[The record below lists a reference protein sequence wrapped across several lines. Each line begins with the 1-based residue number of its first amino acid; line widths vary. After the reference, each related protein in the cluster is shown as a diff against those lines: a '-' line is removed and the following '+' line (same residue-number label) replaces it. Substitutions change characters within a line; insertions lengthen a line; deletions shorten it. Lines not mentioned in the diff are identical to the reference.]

1 MTVQPAFTVDDRR
14 HMARALQLAAHGLN
28 TTHPNPRVGC
38 VIADGE
44 TVVAEGWHVRAGGP
58 HAEADALAKAGS
70 AARGATA
77 YVTLEPC
84 CHTGRTPPCT
94 AALVAAGI
102 RRVVYG
108 AADPNPRVN
117 GGGEQALRAAGIE
130 VSGGLLAAESERLN
144 AGFMLRMRRGW
155 PLVRSKIAAT
165 LDGRTALPDG
175 RSQWLTGEPA
185 RADVQRWRARSAAI
199 LTGIGTVLAD
209 DPALTVREAG
219 RALPVQPLRVILD
232 SAYRTPPTARIL
244 SRPGEVLL
252 FGAAAGPAADAQ
264 RRALSSRGVLVE
276 PVPSDAGRIDLATV
290 LRRLGELE
298 INEVWVEAGPVL
310 NGALLAAGLM
320 DELVVYQ
327 AASVLGASAR
337 GMFDLAAPA
346 DLAARPQFRLQEVRR
361 VGEDL
366 RLLYIPAMTSGK
378 SS

>member
-1 MTVQPAFTVDDRR
+1 MSFSKADRR
-14 HMARALQLAAHGLN
+14 LMARALQLAARGLD

-44 TVVAEGWHVRAGGP
+44 TVIAEGWHVRAGGP
-58 HAEADALAKAGS
+58 HAEADALSKAGA

-94 AALVAAGI
+94 AALIAAGV

-117 GGGEQALRAAGIE
+117 GGGEQALRAAGVE

-185 RADVQRWRARSAAI
+185 RNDVQRWRARSAAI

-209 DPALTVREAG
+209 DPAMTVREAG
-219 RALPVQPLRVILD
+219 QPLPVQPLRVILD
-232 SAYRTPPTARIL
+232 SGYRTPPSARIL
-244 SRPGEVLL
+244 AQPGPVLL
-252 FGAAAGPAADAQ
+252 FGASSDPAGEGRSAALAARGALIESAPGAAGQ
-264 RRALSSRGVLVE
+264 V
-276 PVPSDAGRIDLATV
+276 DLPTV

-298 INEVWVEAGPVL
+298 INEVWVEAGPEL
-310 NGALLAAGLM
+310 NGALLSAGLI

-327 AASVLGASAR
+327 SASALGASAR
-337 GMFDLAAPA
+337 GMFAMEPPAGLAM
-346 DLAARPQFRLQEVRR
+346 RPSFRLQEVRR
-361 VGEDL
+361 VGDDL
-366 RLLYIPAMTSGK
+366 RLIYVPALTSGTT
-378 SS
+378 S

>member
-1 MTVQPAFTVDDRR
+1 MTFSIDDRR
-14 HMARALQLAAHGLN
+14 HMARALQLAARSLN

-38 VIADGE
+38 VIAAGE
-44 TVVAEGWHVRAGGP
+44 TVIAEGWHVRAGGP
-58 HAEADALAKAGS
+58 HAEADALAKAGT

-94 AALVAAGI
+94 AGLIAAGV

-175 RSQWLTGEPA
+175 RSQWLTGEAA

-209 DPALTVREAG
+209 DPAMTVREAG
-219 RALPVQPLRVILD
+219 QALPVQPLRVILD
-232 SAYRTPPTARIL
+232 SRYRTPPNARIL
-244 SRPGEVLL
+244 ARPGEVLV
-252 FGAAAGPAADAQ
+252 FGAGAGGG
-264 RRALSSRGVLVE
+264 ALLSRGVLVE
-276 PVPSDAGRIDLATV
+276 TAPDDAGRIDLAAMFH
-290 LRRLGELE
+290 RLGELE

-310 NGALLAAGLM
+310 NGALLAAGLI

-327 AASVLGASAR
+327 AASVLGATAR
-337 GMFDLAAPA
+337 GMFDMAAPP
-346 DLAARPQFRLQEVRR
+346 DLEARPQFHLQEVRR

-366 RLLYIPAMTSGK
+366 RLIYMPATTSEKG
-378 SS
+378 S

>member
-1 MTVQPAFTVDDRR
+1 MTFSLDDRR
-14 HMARALQLAAHGLN
+14 HMARALQLAARGLN

-38 VIADGE
+38 VIASGE
-44 TVVAEGWHVRAGGP
+44 TVISEGWHVRAGGP
-58 HAEADALAKAGS
+58 HAEADALARAGS

-94 AALVAAGI
+94 TGLIAAGV

-130 VSGGLLAAESERLN
+130 VSGGLMAAESELLN

-165 LDGRTALPDG
+165 LDGRTALADG
-175 RSQWLTGEPA
+175 RSQWLTGEAA
-185 RADVQRWRARSAAI
+185 REDVQRWRARSAAI

-209 DPALTVREAG
+209 DPALTVREVG
-219 RALPVQPLRVILD
+219 QALPIQPLRVILD
-232 SAYRTPPTARIL
+232 SGYRTPAMARIL
-244 SRPGEVLL
+244 ARPGDVLL
-252 FGAAAGPAADAQ
+252 FGAGAGPDADA
-264 RRALSSRGVLVE
+264 RRSALVSRGVLVE
-276 PVPSDAGRIDLATV
+276 VAPDAAGRADLAAV
-290 LRRLGELE
+290 VRRLGELE

-310 NGALLAAGLM
+310 NGALLAAGLI

-327 AASVLGASAR
+327 APSVLGASAR
-337 GMFDLAAPA
+337 GMFELAPLDDLP
-346 DLAARPQFRLQEVRR
+346 ARPQFRLHEARC

-366 RLLYIPAMTSGK
+366 RLLYRPVTTSGK

>member
-1 MTVQPAFTVDDRR
+1 MNFTVADRR
-14 HMARALQLAAHGLN
+14 HMARALQLAARGLS

-84 CHTGRTPPCT
+84 CHAGRTPPCT
-94 AALVAAGI
+94 AGLIAAGI
-102 RRVVYG
+102 GRVVYG
-108 AADPNPRVN
+108 AGDPNPRVN
-117 GGGEQALRAAGIE
+117 GGGEAALRAAGIE
-130 VSGGLLAAESERLN
+130 VSGGLLAAESEHLN
-144 AGFMLRMRRGW
+144 AGFMHRMRRGW

-175 RSQWLTGEPA
+175 RSQWLTGEAA
-185 RADVQRWRARSAAI
+185 REDVQRWRARSSAI

-209 DPALTVREAG
+209 DPALNVREAG
-219 RALPVQPLRVILD
+219 QALPVQPLRVILD
-232 SAYRTPPTARIL
+232 PGYRTPAAARIL
-244 SRPGEVLL
+244 NPPGDVLL
-252 FGAAAGPAADAQ
+252 FGAAADPASEGL
-264 RRALSSRGVLVE
+264 RRGLLSRGKLVE
-276 PVPSDAGRIDLATV
+276 AVPDDAGRVDLAAV
-290 LRRLGELE
+290 FRRLGELE
-298 INEVWVEAGPVL
+298 VNEVWVEAGPVL
-310 NGALLAAGLM
+310 NGALLAAGLI

-327 AASVLGASAR
+327 AASVLGGSAR
-337 GMFDLAAPA
+337 GMFDMPPPA
-346 DLAARPQFRLQEVRR
+346 GLEARLQFRLHEVRR

-366 RLLYIPAMTSGK
+366 RLIYIPASPAGK

>member
-1 MTVQPAFTVDDRR
+1 MTFTQADRR
-14 HMARALQLAAHGLN
+14 HMALALQLAARGLN

-44 TVVAEGWHVRAGGP
+44 TVIAQGWHVRAGGP

-70 AARGATA
+70 AARGTTA

-94 AALVAAGI
+94 GALIAAGI

-108 AADPNPRVN
+108 APDPNPRVN

-175 RSQWLTGEPA
+175 RSQWLTGEAA

-199 LTGIGTVLAD
+199 LTGIGTILAD
-209 DPALTVREAG
+209 DPAMTVREAG
-219 RALPVQPLRVILD
+219 QALPVQPLRVILD
-232 SAYRTPPTARIL
+232 SRYRTPPNARIL
-244 SRPGEVLL
+244 ARPGEVLV
-252 FGAAAGPAADAQ
+252 FGAGAGGGT
-264 RRALSSRGVLVE
+264 LLSRGALVE
-276 PVPSDAGRIDLATV
+276 AAPDDAGRIDLAAV
-290 LRRLGELE
+290 FRRLGELE
-298 INEVWVEAGPVL
+298 INEVWVEAGAVL
-310 NGALLAAGLM
+310 NGALLAAGLI

-337 GMFDLAAPA
+337 GMFDMPPPA
-346 DLAARPQFRLQEVRR
+346 DLAARPRFRLQEVRR
-361 VGEDL
+361 VGDDL
-366 RLLYIPAMTSGK
+366 RLIYIPATTLGTTS
-378 SS
+378 

>member
-1 MTVQPAFTVDDRR
+1 MTFTIADRR
-14 HMARALQLAAHGLN
+14 HMARALKLAARGLN

-44 TVVAEGWHVRAGGP
+44 TVIAEGWHVRAGGP
-58 HAEADALAKAGS
+58 HAEADALAKAGG

-94 AALVAAGI
+94 AGLIAAGV

-108 AADPNPRVN
+108 ASDPNPRVN
-117 GGGEQALRAAGIE
+117 GGGEQALRAAGID

-144 AGFMLRMRRGW
+144 AGFILRMRRGW

-175 RSQWLTGEPA
+175 RSQWLTGEVA
-185 RADVQRWRARSAAI
+185 REDVQRWRARSAAI

-209 DPALTVREAG
+209 DPAMTVREAG
-219 RALPVQPLRVILD
+219 EALPVQPLRVILD
-232 SAYRTPPTARIL
+232 SRYRTPPTARIL
-244 SRPGEVLL
+244 ARPGEVLV
-252 FGAAAGPAADAQ
+252 FGAGVDGGAGA
-264 RRALSSRGVLVE
+264 RRSALLSRGALVE
-276 PVPSDAGRIDLATV
+276 EVSDDAGRVELVAM
-290 LRRLGELE
+290 LRRLGEIE
-298 INEVWVEAGPVL
+298 INEVWVEAGAVL
-310 NGALLAAGLM
+310 NGALLAAGLI
-320 DELVVYQ
+320 DELVIYQ
-327 AASVLGASAR
+327 AASVLGAGAR
-337 GMFDLAAPA
+337 GMFDAEPPA
-346 DLAARPQFRLQEVRR
+346 DLAARTQFRLQEARR

-366 RLLYIPAMTSGK
+366 RLIYIPAPTAGK